1 MFALHPS
8 AILFNPLL
16 SHVFCHPKQCR
27 SCHKLISKELHMT
40 LLQVINYTLKQNKYF
55 EDVFTFSVAFY
66 HHSIVSS
73 YIYDYLLLLIRLL
86 LVISPAAPT
95 AVTALTMFICNKF
108 YFSYNVI
115 TPAPS

>member
-1 MFALHPS
+1 
-8 AILFNPLL
+8 
-16 SHVFCHPKQCR
+16 
-27 SCHKLISKELHMT
+27 MT

-86 LVISPAAPT
+86 LVLLPPRPAALT

-108 YFSYNVI
+108 YSSYNVI
-115 TPAPS
+115 TPAVS